1 MARNIRAGVFAGR
14 GVTDGR
20 RVGQGIY
27 NMGVDVRQLG
37 GGAMISYPTGFVPS
51 YVMDHHKPCDNCFG
65 EGRYEID
72 TGKRV
77 ICEICNGQG
86 DVRTDPPD
94 DED

>member
-14 GVTDGR
+14 GLNNGR
-20 RVGQGIY
+20 RVGQRIHH
-27 NMGVDVRQLG
+27 MGLDEWQLG
-37 GGAMISYPTGFVPS
+37 CGAMISYPTGFVPP
-51 YVMDHHKPCDNCFG
+51 YVMDHYKPCDNCFG

-86 DVRTDPPD
+86 DVKTDPPD

>member
-1 MARNIRAGVFAGR
+1 
-14 GVTDGR
+14 
-20 RVGQGIY
+20 
-27 NMGVDVRQLG
+27 
-37 GGAMISYPTGFVPS
+37 MISYPTGYVPT
-51 YVMDHHKPCDNCFG
+51 YVMDYYKPCDNCFG

-86 DVRTDPPD
+86 DVKTDPPD